1 MDDFNEMMPNDG
13 TTFHDLLAE
22 PDEQVKEERA
32 ERGRVKAAAPFI
44 DDLLERFDARIAY
57 YSSTSC
63 IDPDLSPDMFHIQFK
78 AAKVIHDNLVTE
90 REWIASLRDHYKN

>member
-44 DDLLERFDARIAY
+44 DDLLERFDARISY
-57 YSSTSC
+57 YASTSC
-63 IDPDLSPDMFHIQFK
+63 IDADLPPEQFQVQYK

-90 REWIASLRDHYKN
+90 RGWVESLKDTYKN